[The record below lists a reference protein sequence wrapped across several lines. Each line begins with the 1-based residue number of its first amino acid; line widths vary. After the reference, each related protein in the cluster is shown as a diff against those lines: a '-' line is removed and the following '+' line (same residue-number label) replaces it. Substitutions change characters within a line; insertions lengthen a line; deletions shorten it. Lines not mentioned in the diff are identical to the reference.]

1 MNNVFHALKEINKLS
16 AILFL
21 LHPNETRLD
30 DSFKFCIT
38 QLFIQLHRDVARNI
52 IFGFPNANST
62 SFTIGATAIT
72 LDQML
77 RELQNPMARRP
88 DNQFF
93 FDAGGYKFLAHY
105 KKTGQMWPYK
115 WQYDFMWEMSVQQSD
130 HLLLA
135 VMRLSPHDLKKTL
148 RLRQAR
154 VFLDCMAKPLTQF
167 LAIMEKSKTDLDKAK
182 QDLDELD
189 AKGQNLQIELAKF
202 RPKITVLVQ
211 RNLPRKLTVCSNKAC
226 STQVT
231 DADGKMQTQYHTIC
245 YDNCNI
251 QIPDDIIGHPE
262 LESCNPFWR
271 LPFSTGNNCCRCQ
284 HSWKEHLQ
292 VSYMLRSEE
301 REIDDPNTTSKIES
315 NEKAK
320 QVIKQKSQECTM
332 MKGAIEREQRQIY
345 ETRAQIGVYLE
356 MNSIGGVYR
365 DGSLGYYET
374 RIQVAQREGR
384 HAAADQL
391 VEQRKMYET
400 MVKLLR
406 EEVEKGDVECPSEEA
421 VDTAIKG
428 LEDMPI
434 FGKSLRE
441 CIEEDRIV
449 PDGETHVH
457 VSTTMSRSRAFLNTV
472 TLGYFLRK

>member
-1 MNNVFHALKEINKLS
+1 
-16 AILFL
+16 
-21 LHPNETRLD
+21 
-30 DSFKFCIT
+30 
-38 QLFIQLHRDVARNI
+38 
-52 IFGFPNANST
+52 
-62 SFTIGATAIT
+62 
-72 LDQML
+72 
-77 RELQNPMARRP
+77 
-88 DNQFF
+88 
-93 FDAGGYKFLAHY
+93 
-105 KKTGQMWPYK
+105 
-115 WQYDFMWEMSVQQSD
+115 
-130 HLLLA
+130 
-135 VMRLSPHDLKKTL
+135 
-148 RLRQAR
+148 
-154 VFLDCMAKPLTQF
+154 
-167 LAIMEKSKTDLDKAK
+167 
-182 QDLDELD
+182 
-189 AKGQNLQIELAKF
+189 
-202 RPKITVLVQ
+202 
-211 RNLPRKLTVCSNKAC
+211 
-226 STQVT
+226 
-231 DADGKMQTQYHTIC
+231 
-245 YDNCNI
+245 
-251 QIPDDIIGHPE
+251 
-262 LESCNPFWR
+262 
-271 LPFSTGNNCCRCQ
+271 
-284 HSWKEHLQ
+284 
-292 VSYMLRSEE
+292 MLRSEE